1 MLTFPGKSNRNFLG
15 INIFT
20 PLRYRVF
27 ITIIFMTIVVTAVG
41 IIINLIIGLDHS
53 ATFAFLLSF
62 IFTSIIFYLVK
73 RNKSK
78 NIDLYYYVYWIF
90 IFLSLISA
98 WILAGGIDGSLMI
111 LFVLVY
117 IGLFLT
123 TSENRVVVLIIS
135 ILFIVSLILLDYYSP
150 DIIFRFKDRSQ
161 RVIYL
166 IKAFTVYL
174 VFIHLLLEFILT
186 QNKFEHKRLELVNK
200 KLNLSNDEIKK
211 LNEKLNSSYQE
222 LESANASKD
231 RFISII
237 AHDLRSP
244 FQGLLGV
251 SKMLNESYDELSDNE
266 RKILLMK
273 LNNLLN
279 NQYKFVEEL
288 LLWGRLQRTNIN
300 LRIEKFS
307 LKECILS
314 EISHQKDQIDKKN
327 LVVELL
333 QSDNVEIKSDRNLI
347 SAVLRNV
354 LSNAIKFSP
363 IGQKIEVSALQQK
376 DSCAVIVKDY
386 GIGISEEDL
395 PNLFRLDTKISR
407 KGTEGEVGTG
417 FGLVICS
424 EIMAKLKGNISIE
437 SKEGSGT
444 TVTVLIPLAEL

>member
-1 MLTFPGKSNRNFLG
+1 MLTFSGKSNRKCFD

-20 PLRYRVF
+20 PLRYRVL
-27 ITIIFMTIVVTAVG
+27 ITIIFMSIVVTAVG
-41 IIINLIIGLDHS
+41 IIINLILGLDPYI
-53 ATFAFLLSF
+53 TLAFLISMLFSM
-62 IFTSIIFYLVK
+62 IIFYLVK
-73 RNKSK
+73 KDQSR
-78 NIDLYYYVYWIF
+78 NIDLYYYVFWSF
-90 IFLSLISA
+90 VFLSLISS

-111 LFVLVY
+111 LFILVY

-123 TSENRVVVLIIS
+123 TNEKRNIVLIIS
-135 ILFIVSLILLDYYSP
+135 ILFIISLILLDYYYP
-150 DIIFRFKDRSQ
+150 HIIFRFENKSQ

-166 IKAFTVYL
+166 LKAFTVYL
-174 VFIHLLLEFILT
+174 VFIHLLLEFLLT
-186 QNKFEHKRLELVNK
+186 QNKFEHKKLELINK
-200 KLNLSNDEIKK
+200 RLNNSYDEIKK
-211 LNEKLNSSYQE
+211 LNEKLNYSYQE
-222 LESANASKD
+222 LESANAGKD

-251 SKMLNESYDELSDNE
+251 SKMLNESYEDLSDNE
-266 RKILLMK
+266 RKELLTK

-279 NQYKFVEEL
+279 NQYKFLEEL
-288 LLWGRLQRTNIN
+288 LLWGRLQRTSIN

-314 EISHQKDQIDKKN
+314 EISHQKEHIDKKK

-333 QSDNVEIKSDRNLI
+333 RSDDITIKSDRNLI

-376 DSCAVIVKDY
+376 NSCMVIIKDY

-395 PNLFRLDTKISR
+395 PNLFRVDTKVSR

-444 TVTVLIPLAEL
+444 TVTVLIPLAGV